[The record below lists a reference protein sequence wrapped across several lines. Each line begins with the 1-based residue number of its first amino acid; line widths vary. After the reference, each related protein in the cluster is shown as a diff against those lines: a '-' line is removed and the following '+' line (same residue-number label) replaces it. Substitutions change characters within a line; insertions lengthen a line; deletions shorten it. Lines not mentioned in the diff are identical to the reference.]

1 MDHAKKVPFRVC
13 LPAVLSGF
21 VCPAMEDSFRLFC
34 YTVDWL
40 HVAGNEIICFSQ
52 NVVTLY
58 NKRQQN
64 PYIFDNK
71 TGRGENKTSDKDTN
85 NSEEEWNREEGKND
99 RENA

>member
-1 MDHAKKVPFRVC
+1 MCPAAKDSFRLSCNGFDPCEQLRKMDHAKKVPFRVC

-58 NKRQQN
+58 NKR
-64 PYIFDNK
+64 
-71 TGRGENKTSDKDTN
+71 
-85 NSEEEWNREEGKND
+85 
-99 RENA
+99 